1 MMPDKDQLVSAL
13 ATSEKKR
20 CVPNVHVMGDDLDIL
35 FQIQSVPPVHVMRW
49 VCHAVARPTDGPV
62 APSFQ
67 KGINFRDDIVRD
79 GELGDGCLLA
89 FSEEFQAGCCTTHTV
104 AIEKLPC

>member
-13 ATSEKKR
+13 ATSEKER

-35 FQIQSVPPVHVMRW
+35 FQIQSVPAVMRW
-49 VCHAVARPTDGPV
+49 VCHVIARPTDGPV
-62 APSFQ
+62 DLNFQ
-67 KGINFRDDIVRD
+67 KGVNLRDDIVWD
-79 GELGDGCLLA
+79 GELGDGCHLLA
-89 FSEEFQAGCCTTHTV
+89 FSEEFQAGCCTTQAV